1 MAAAHGVEDAV
12 HEFVVNGYA
21 HLPRIISPETVE
33 AMRAAWE
40 PIRDTVV
47 GQQNNAW
54 QTRGQRRFTVNPI
67 VWGSPFIRNGGEVF
81 WEHPAVVEVLER
93 VLGKDYACWGW
104 GCNVPLDGSVHQRW
118 CAGRCHPTPHR
129 HHNHPLT
136 HQPTTNRHRDGG
148 WAESGRAELLAI
160 EWVIHPVTAD
170 MGPVEILPGTQ
181 WIPDELALPGLG
193 EPLAMRDSIDQILS
207 ARPDS
212 GEFDGARPNANPLS
226 PPPECRCFSRAA
238 RHQPVGPALSCCE
251 RLLRSGGDSG
261 LFGPQRAPSPTGSCT
276 RPTLRARPARISTR

>member
-1 MAAAHGVEDAV
+1 MAAHGVEDAV

-118 CAGRCHPTPHR
+118 CGSLPPHPTSLTATAPH
-129 HHNHPLT
+129 P
-136 HQPTTNRHRDGG
+136 PTCHRQAPRWRLGGERQGRAPRDRVGHLPRHRRHGPRRDPPRHPVDP
-148 WAESGRAELLAI
+148 GRA
-160 EWVIHPVTAD
+160 
-170 MGPVEILPGTQ
+170 GPP
-181 WIPDELALPGLG
+181 
-193 EPLAMRDSIDQILS
+193 
-207 ARPDS
+207 RP
-212 GEFDGARPNANPLS
+212 R
-226 PPPECRCFSRAA
+226 RAA
-238 RHQPVGPALSCCE
+238 CDA
-251 RLLRSGGDSG
+251 
-261 LFGPQRAPSPTGSCT
+261 
-276 RPTLRARPARISTR
+276 

>member
-21 HLPRIISPETVE
+21 HLPRIIAPETVE

-118 CAGRCHPTPHR
+118 CAGRCHPTPHTAR
-129 HHNHPLT
+129 ATAPHP
-136 HQPTTNRHRDGG
+136 PTTNRHRDGG

-160 EWVIHPVTAD
+160 EWVIYPVTAD

-212 GEFDGARPNANPLS
+212 GEFDGAPQPQPAFPL
-226 PPPECRCFSRAA
+226 PECRCFSRAA

-276 RPTLRARPARISTR
+276 RPILRASPARISNR